1 MKKLVLP
8 FFYFVL
14 LTLLFSAC
22 RKDEEEKE
30 EKEQFPVFGTC
41 EPVTAQG
48 RLNESLSDSTIIF
61 VTNGG
66 GKIILNQKN
75 HTISIS
81 HKDYSK
87 FEILLWGV
95 IVVNNQRM
103 YSGYRE
109 NLNGKN
115 IKHKIT
121 GHRTIVFPDGAKLT
135 MVADSAYA
143 PLKSVTIYDGDE
155 CHHINLVCNKLEFS
169 SSNSTFT
176 KQIDDA
182 EPDGETGTFEIT
194 STGLL
199 FYNIYTEITPGEKV
213 EKHVPLG
220 ELFKDSPYRV
230 NDYYE
235 DPVPPQKD
243 KVPTDMI
250 RSQDAAELK
259 AQGMNLYAGTNP
271 PLING
276 SIKLSPFRFDYAKP
290 SIDIA
295 VGTIL
300 KDLSFEFSEQTTG
313 KQTIKVKSIGDFL
326 NKVDIY
332 SAFITGTGNNFTV
345 CFSASVTSIIGGE
358 IVIDQYVYFIS
369 GTTEGSSVKNVK
381 LAKVGVKRVI
391 PNANFPSKEGN
402 IEIYS
407 DSDGKSEWTKL

>member
-1 MKKLVLP
+1 
-8 FFYFVL
+8 
-14 LTLLFSAC
+14 
-22 RKDEEEKE
+22 
-30 EKEQFPVFGTC
+30 
-41 EPVTAQG
+41 
-48 RLNESLSDSTIIF
+48 
-61 VTNGG
+61 
-66 GKIILNQKN
+66 
-75 HTISIS
+75 
-81 HKDYSK
+81 
-87 FEILLWGV
+87 
-95 IVVNNQRM
+95 
-103 YSGYRE
+103 
-109 NLNGKN
+109 
-115 IKHKIT
+115 
-121 GHRTIVFPDGAKLT
+121 
-135 MVADSAYA
+135 
-143 PLKSVTIYDGDE
+143 
-155 CHHINLVCNKLEFS
+155 
-169 SSNSTFT
+169 
-176 KQIDDA
+176 
-182 EPDGETGTFEIT
+182 
-194 STGLL
+194 
-199 FYNIYTEITPGEKV
+199 
-213 EKHVPLG
+213 
-220 ELFKDSPYRV
+220 
-230 NDYYE
+230 
-235 DPVPPQKD
+235 
-243 KVPTDMI
+243 MI

-407 DSDGKSEWTKL
+407 DSDKKSEWTKL